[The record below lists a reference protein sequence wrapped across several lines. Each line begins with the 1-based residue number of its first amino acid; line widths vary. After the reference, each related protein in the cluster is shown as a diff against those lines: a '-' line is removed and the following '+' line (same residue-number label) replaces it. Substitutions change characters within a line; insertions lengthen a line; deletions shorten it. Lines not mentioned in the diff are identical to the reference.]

1 MVFKNIEYMNGG
13 CFENLSGTYKK
24 VLNWEISLI
33 LKRYLYNFTT
43 SFIFQINS
51 KRACH
56 RFYHSNEKTNISS
69 ETEICIIPCTNKY
82 ISGASITN
90 TLYMKRHIKTDG
102 EIIRQLLLSVMLTD
116 LLFYCSIRSCKLSTK
131 VTPLH
136 AHRDTFFWAHV
147 GLLAKNASKFQMLKC
162 ILDEF
167 SIHTHLSWHTGNVI
181 DMKRF
186 GKIVWRQRLKNLEI
200 HWRSVWGYRET

>member
-1 MVFKNIEYMNGG
+1 MYQQIYFGG
-13 CFENLSGTYKK
+13 
-24 VLNWEISLI
+24 LN
-33 LKRYLYNFTT
+33 
-43 SFIFQINS
+43 
-51 KRACH
+51 H
-56 RFYHSNEKTNISS
+56 
-69 ETEICIIPCTNKY
+69 KY
-82 ISGASITN
+82 IIYET
-90 TLYMKRHIKTDG
+90 THKDG
-102 EIIRQLLLSVMLTD
+102 RGNNQTAIALCDVNLFPRD

-181 DMKRF
+181 AMKRF

-200 HWRSVWGYRET
+200 HWRTNNVVAFGNAEKLSRIRSAVAENKGCLAGLRGLYLIENKLL